1 MAAYAS
7 PRNLLVSSRLHLKKK
22 IVSGTTIANGK
33 YVLGAALGHGGSAHV
48 FRAHR
53 STDDQPLAAKIVP
66 ISDVE
71 NPPALL
77 ARYEQV
83 ARLDHPC
90 ILPILDVGISRD
102 VLFVI
107 SPLAEEGNLRQALQH
122 GLVHRRL
129 AVELIVHIADALQ
142 YVHERGLVH
151 LDVKPANILL
161 TRGLHP
167 LLGDFGLI
175 QPAPNPTGRA
185 RVRGTPAYMAPE
197 QCTLGPTGPAIDQY
211 ALGITSFELLT
222 GRRPFSAE
230 SPDELLRRQVLEP
243 PPLPTT
249 VSAELPPDLDRVL
262 MKALSKNPHE
272 RFPTVRAFALRL
284 ASVMTRA
291 SSATVMR
298 PQTPIDDQPTL
309 EVVTIELRP
318 GISGRR
324 L

>member
-1 MAAYAS
+1 
-7 PRNLLVSSRLHLKKK
+7 
-22 IVSGTTIANGK
+22 VSGSTIANGK
-33 YVLGAALGHGGSAHV
+33 YVLGEALGHGGTAHV

-53 STDDQPLAAKIVP
+53 STDAQALAAKVIP
-66 ISDVE
+66 IRDID
-71 NPPALL
+71 NPPALV
-77 ARYEQV
+77 ARYEQI
-83 ARLDHPC
+83 ARLEHPH

-107 SPLAEEGNLRQALQH
+107 SPLAEEGSLRQALQH
-122 GLVHRRL
+122 GVVHRKL

-142 YVHERGLVH
+142 YVHGRGLVH

-175 QPAPNPTGRA
+175 QPAPNLTGRA

-197 QCTLGPTGPAIDQY
+197 QCTLGTTGPATDQY
-211 ALGITSFELLT
+211 ALGITTFELLT

-243 PPLPTT
+243 PPLPSR
-249 VSAELPPDLDRVL
+249 VSPDLPPDLDRVL
-262 MKALSKNPHE
+262 MKALSKNPRQ
-272 RFPTVRAFALRL
+272 RFPTVGDFALGL
-284 ASVMTRA
+284 TDVMTRA
-291 SSATVMR
+291 SSAAVMR
-298 PQTPIDDQPTL
+298 RQTSTDDELTL

-318 GISGRR
+318 GVSGRR
-324 L
+324 M